1 MESRAH
7 WYLLALLVV
16 VTVLSIYAQRRDL
29 PGLYMNW
36 QASEAQVGELHQRV
50 AGLETQT
57 AALEQRVEYLNSDPV
72 ELEAAIR
79 SGKRLVR
86 EGERVYRIEL
96 PDDPRQP

>member
-16 VTVLSIYAQRRDL
+16 VAVLSIYAQRRDL

-36 QASEAQVGELHQRV
+36 QASESQVQALHEQV
-50 AGLETQT
+50 DGLEKQT
-57 AALEQRVEYLNSDPV
+57 TTLEQRVEYLNSDPV

-79 SGKRLVR
+79 NGKRLVR
-86 EGERVYRIEL
+86 EGETVYRIEL
-96 PDDPRQP
+96 PDDIRQH